1 MAIAA
6 TKLIINNVF
15 LIITN
20 FRPTKII
27 YFVDISSKSE
37 NDSYFC
43 RQIILNHSL
52 KQIKMKKTFLLITAL
67 LMMGSA
73 AFAGGGI
80 DLAIGP
86 KVGFQTA
93 SLSYQKAD
101 IKAGFSNHF
110 TAGFFG
116 RVTIG
121 RVYVQPEVLYFKT
134 SNVFDAHVIGVEEN
148 ENLFNLPTGANVNL
162 TLNQMNLQVPILVG
176 FNVIDLDVVTLR
188 AQVGPTANFVLQS
201 KTLYDQT
208 YTLEG
213 QTAEIAN
220 TTTDEKFNPKSIS
233 WGLQAGLGVDVLKRI
248 TLDINYNF
256 GLSKMF
262 DALNETTL
270 GETFDFSNIDNTK
283 QNMFMVTIG
292 YKFF

>member
-1 MAIAA
+1 
-6 TKLIINNVF
+6 
-15 LIITN
+15 
-20 FRPTKII
+20 
-27 YFVDISSKSE
+27 
-37 NDSYFC
+37 
-43 RQIILNHSL
+43 
-52 KQIKMKKTFLLITAL
+52 MKKTFLLIAAL

-73 AFAGGGI
+73 AFAGGGV

-86 KVGFQTA
+86 KVGFQAA

-110 TAGFFG
+110 TAGIFG
-116 RVTIG
+116 RVTVG

-233 WGLQAGLGVDVLKRI
+233 WGVQAGLGVDVLKRI

-283 QNMFMVTIG
+283 QNMFMVTVG
-292 YKFF
+292 VKLL

>member
-1 MAIAA
+1 
-6 TKLIINNVF
+6 
-15 LIITN
+15 
-20 FRPTKII
+20 
-27 YFVDISSKSE
+27 
-37 NDSYFC
+37 
-43 RQIILNHSL
+43 
-52 KQIKMKKTFLLITAL
+52 MKKTFLLIAAL

-110 TAGFFG
+110 TAGIFG
-116 RVTIG
+116 RVTVG

-134 SNVFDAHVIGVEEN
+134 SNVFDGHVIGVEEN
-148 ENLFNLPTGANVNL
+148 ENLFNLPTGAHVNL

-208 YTLEG
+208 YTLED

-233 WGLQAGLGVDVLKRI
+233 WGVQAGLGVDVLKRI

-283 QNMFMVTIG
+283 QNMFMVTVG
-292 YKFF
+292 VKLL

>member
-1 MAIAA
+1 
-6 TKLIINNVF
+6 
-15 LIITN
+15 
-20 FRPTKII
+20 
-27 YFVDISSKSE
+27 
-37 NDSYFC
+37 
-43 RQIILNHSL
+43 
-52 KQIKMKKTFLLITAL
+52 MKKTFLLIAAL

-110 TAGFFG
+110 TAGLFG
-116 RVTIG
+116 RVTVG

-134 SNVFDAHVIGVEEN
+134 SNIFDGHVTGVESD
-148 ENLFNLPTGANVNL
+148 NLFNLPTGANLNL
-162 TLNQMNLQVPILVG
+162 TLNQMNRQVPILVG

-188 AQVGPTANFVLQS
+188 AQVGPTANFILQS
-201 KTLYDQT
+201 QTLYDET
-208 YTLEG
+208 YTING
-213 QTAEIAN
+213 QQYQVEQQNATS
-220 TTTDEKFNPKSIS
+220 DENFDTKSIS
-233 WGLQAGLGVDVLKRI
+233 WGVQAGIGVDVLKRI

-262 DALNETTL
+262 DALNETSL

-283 QNMFMVTIG
+283 QNMFMVTVGI
-292 YKFF
+292 KLL

>member
-1 MAIAA
+1 
-6 TKLIINNVF
+6 
-15 LIITN
+15 
-20 FRPTKII
+20 
-27 YFVDISSKSE
+27 
-37 NDSYFC
+37 
-43 RQIILNHSL
+43 
-52 KQIKMKKTFLLITAL
+52 MKKTFLLIAAL

-73 AFAGGGI
+73 AFADGGI

-110 TAGFFG
+110 TAGIFG
-116 RVTIG
+116 RVTVG

-220 TTTDEKFNPKSIS
+220 TTTDEKFNPKNIS
-233 WGLQAGLGVDVLKRI
+233 WGVQAGLGVDVLKRI